1 MTEIEMKNKEKS
13 GTETFIKE
21 SLPLL
26 TEDQKQRI
34 ADMIYGYRILGAV
47 TTPGPKSA
55 RTG

>member
-13 GTETFIKE
+13 GTEAFIKE

-34 ADMIYGYRILGAV
+34 ADMIYGYRILGSVA
-47 TTPGPKSA
+47 TPGPKSA

>member
-47 TTPGPKSA
+47 AEPGPKPA
-55 RTG
+55 RAG